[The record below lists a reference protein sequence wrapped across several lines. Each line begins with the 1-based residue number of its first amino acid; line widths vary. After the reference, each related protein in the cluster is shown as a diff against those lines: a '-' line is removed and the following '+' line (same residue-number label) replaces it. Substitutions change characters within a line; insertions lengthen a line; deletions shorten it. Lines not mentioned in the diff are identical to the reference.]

1 MNEPLQPVPVPAP
14 VAVLPACPC
23 KTTAECINWRYRQA
37 NEHAAI
43 AIMAAIDAGRQLV
56 AVKSRMVHG
65 TWEKWIAANLEFSK
79 DTAQNLMKMYAK
91 SVGAER
97 AALPAPVG
105 PDTPVSEDEFAA
117 AREKYPATSPA
128 AFLKALSGDR
138 SSNWGG
144 DRSAAAEANG
154 NRVGRHPKGSVGE
167 QLDAAMNSATLAWNR
182 IETHLEALDGYFPT
196 AASVA
201 RLNDE
206 RLGRLFQVLFPLCEA
221 AKKQLEARVK
231 GNGKGLADAF
241 SAEPGS
247 LHPGQANL

>member
-1 MNEPLQPVPVPAP
+1 MSTSIQPVSVAAP

-65 TWEKWIAANLEFSK
+65 TWEKWIAAHLEFSK
-79 DTAQNLMKMYAK
+79 QTAQNLMKMYAK

-138 SSNWGG
+138 SANWGG
-144 DRSAAAEANG
+144 DRRAAAEANG
-154 NRVGRHPKGSVGE
+154 NRVGRPPLLPEGGAVPDGLHRAAAREWGRIFRLMSGFLARK
-167 QLDAAMNSATLAWNR
+167 LDL
-182 IETHLEALDGYFPT
+182 ALDLVET
-196 AASVA
+196 TIAIDNARALVASLEKHKKELEKLEKA
-201 RLNDE
+201 R
-206 RLGRLFQVLFPLCEA
+206 
-221 AKKQLEARVK
+221 
-231 GNGKGLADAF
+231 
-241 SAEPGS
+241 
-247 LHPGQANL
+247 